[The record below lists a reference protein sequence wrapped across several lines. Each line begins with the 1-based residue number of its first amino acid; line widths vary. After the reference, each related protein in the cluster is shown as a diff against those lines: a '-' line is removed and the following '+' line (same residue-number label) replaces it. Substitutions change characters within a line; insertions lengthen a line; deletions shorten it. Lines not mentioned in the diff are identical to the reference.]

1 MTDVHRRRLGV
12 VLFPVFELLDVFGP
26 LEMFGIL
33 QDRIELVTVA
43 ERPGPVTSAQ
53 GPQVVATHGF
63 ADCPPLDLLLVP
75 GGFGTRIEAT
85 NAPLIDFVRAR
96 AKQAELTMSVC
107 SGSLLLAAAGL
118 LDGRRATTNKMF
130 FGEISAAVPAVSWVR
145 EARWVEDGP
154 FVTSSGVSAGI
165 DMALAVIAKLFGE
178 KTGDELALATE
189 YEWHRDAAWD
199 PFARAHGLV

>member
-1 MTDVHRRRLGV
+1 MTDVKRRRLGV

-33 QDRIELVTVA
+33 SDKIELLTIA

-53 GPQVVATHGF
+53 GPQVVAAHGF

-96 AKQAELTMSVC
+96 AKQAEVTMSVC

-130 FGEISAAVPAVSWVR
+130 FAEISAAVPAVGWVR

-178 KTGDELALATE
+178 KTGDDVALATE
-189 YEWHRDAAWD
+189 YEWHRNAAWD